1 LATYSASVRK
11 VTKIFGGGGML
22 DAKGR
27 LIRLGDRVSIGNGID
42 GVVVFSI
49 DTDEF
54 STEFPKDKWVYL
66 GRGIMVETER
76 VGLVHFG
83 ETDEDVKIILSA

>member
-1 LATYSASVRK
+1 LAVYSVSVRK
-11 VTKIFGGGGML
+11 ATEVFGGGGML

-27 LIRLGDRVSIGNGID
+27 LIRLGNRVSIGNGLD

-76 VGLVHFG
+76 VGLVHLG
-83 ETDEDVKIILSA
+83 ETGEDVEIILSA

>member
-1 LATYSASVRK
+1 
-11 VTKIFGGGGML
+11 ML
-22 DAKGR
+22 DAKGT
-27 LIRLGDRVSIGNGID
+27 LIRLGNRVSIRNAIE

-66 GRGIMVETER
+66 GRGIMAETER
-76 VGLVHFG
+76 FGLVHLE
-83 ETDEDVKIILSA
+83 ETDEDVEIVGVEELSD

>member
-1 LATYSASVRK
+1 
-11 VTKIFGGGGML
+11 ML
-22 DAKGR
+22 DAKGT
-27 LIRLGDRVSIGNGID
+27 LIRLGNRVSIGSAIE

-66 GRGIMVETER
+66 GRGIMLETER
-76 VGLVHFG
+76 VGLVHLE
-83 ETDEDVKIILSA
+83 ETDEDVEIVGIEELSD